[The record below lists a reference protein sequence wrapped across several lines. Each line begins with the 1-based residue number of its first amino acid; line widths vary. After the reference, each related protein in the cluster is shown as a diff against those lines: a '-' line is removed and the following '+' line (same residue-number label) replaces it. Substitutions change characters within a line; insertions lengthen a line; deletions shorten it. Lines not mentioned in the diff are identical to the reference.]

1 MAKKRRSSDEFR
13 LKGWY
18 PKTAEASNY
27 YVFLNSLSTDNP
39 GLYNSAAAL
48 LKANGD
54 IASFTGEA
62 RLQEAIN
69 FLHSAAENE
78 RRKEINFLRSKGLDV
93 SLDIDFMLLIKEISS
108 AILGIEEYQRRVREE
123 KNRRERLGKGTGQ
136 FSYTQGMGSYISAAL
151 NQMNQRGRTKNTLAA
166 IVRTELIKSTK
177 SLSGELN
184 LNEIA
189 AVIGAAQSQIMGA
202 LQDEIDKDTTKSKYY
217 QKDGKRLS
225 VTKVTELIRQNTIY
239 QSYFGKDASRTVSE
253 FQMIAN
259 NILSKY
265 QKVLSAKAEKI
276 LEERTKNIVIKQPD
290 VSWSSLG
297 FKQKTI
303 MNITGM
309 SAEQLYT
316 YNFHPNTGMGGEA
329 RIYRDLEGMV
339 TSWLGGSGGKADVL
353 SYSIGEV
360 EITETRQ
367 QKIDSSIQ
375 NIIENINTKTQSE
388 FSKVNTEISKSYQA
402 LENSLEEI
410 SKELGELQQAF
421 IIHNNVKDY
430 YSTATSDFRGFS
442 GGTYGGLSILD
453 SLSALSSAG
462 FSMADIDWLRVC
474 LVNTA
479 SESIGASNKSALE
492 RYFSLFATMLLF
504 DDGATIAQEAAKN
517 LSFSSLN
524 VLHLFPVNGIYV
536 PASYVMKTV
545 ANSLSNF
552 TSRSQGASVSIN
564 TGSVNFKNE
573 LEELTKSNVW
583 GATRWATIREKQISA
598 MSVTIRFL
606 ANFKAIIDNI

>member
-1 MAKKRRSSDEFR
+1 
-13 LKGWY
+13 
-18 PKTAEASNY
+18 
-27 YVFLNSLSTDNP
+27 
-39 GLYNSAAAL
+39 
-48 LKANGD
+48 
-54 IASFTGEA
+54 
-62 RLQEAIN
+62 
-69 FLHSAAENE
+69 
-78 RRKEINFLRSKGLDV
+78 
-93 SLDIDFMLLIKEISS
+93 
-108 AILGIEEYQRRVREE
+108 
-123 KNRRERLGKGTGQ
+123 
-136 FSYTQGMGSYISAAL
+136 
-151 NQMNQRGRTKNTLAA
+151 
-166 IVRTELIKSTK
+166 
-177 SLSGELN
+177 
-184 LNEIA
+184 
-189 AVIGAAQSQIMGA
+189 
-202 LQDEIDKDTTKSKYY
+202 
-217 QKDGKRLS
+217 
-225 VTKVTELIRQNTIY
+225 
-239 QSYFGKDASRTVSE
+239 
-253 FQMIAN
+253 
-259 NILSKY
+259 
-265 QKVLSAKAEKI
+265 
-276 LEERTKNIVIKQPD
+276 
-290 VSWSSLG
+290 
-297 FKQKTI
+297 
-303 MNITGM
+303 
-309 SAEQLYT
+309 
-316 YNFHPNTGMGGEA
+316 MGGEA

-442 GGTYGGLSILD
+442 GGTYGGLSLLD

-552 TSRSQGASVSIN
+552 TSRS
-564 TGSVNFKNE
+564 
-573 LEELTKSNVW
+573 
-583 GATRWATIREKQISA
+583 
-598 MSVTIRFL
+598 
-606 ANFKAIIDNI
+606 